1 MTKLAIPA
9 FLLMALMASTAS
21 AAHPHTDSAPPTVCD
36 LTQLDC
42 WGPNK
47 KCNIKFRNETGEG
60 SGSGGGTGL
69 KQISEVSTIKVSAR
83 KEDNTRA
90 GSNTLS
96 ILGGDNGHLNLDKKK
111 NFLKIRVI
119 RETKF
124 AGYTRINLS
133 CANVKNTL
141 NGNGIC
147 KAFVGKNNMG
157 KFLVVTCNDNAVI
170 AY

>member
-21 AAHPHTDSAPPTVCD
+21 AAHPHTDSAPATVCD

-69 KQISEVSTIKVSAR
+69 KQVSEVSTIKVSAR
-83 KEDNTRA
+83 KADNTRA
-90 GSNTLS
+90 GSNTLKIS
-96 ILGGDNGHLNLDKKK
+96 AGDSKHMNLDKKK
-111 NFLKIRVI
+111 DFLKIRVT

-124 AGYTRINLS
+124 AGSTRATLS
-133 CANVKNTL
+133 CAEVKTTL

-147 KAFVGKNNMG
+147 KAFVGNNNMG
-157 KFLVVTCNDNAVI
+157 KFLVVTCNGNEVV